1 MDSSCENSTGDTAD
15 HPPRDAYHTVLT
27 IAGSDPSGGAGIQ
40 ADLKTIGALGCYGLS
55 VIAVVTVQDTR
66 GVRSMYPLAPSLI
79 RDQLEVLWSDAPPDA
94 VKTGLLPGPEQI
106 EIVADTL
113 RGHGPP
119 PLVVDPV
126 LGPSRGPLAL
136 SEDAVEAMKR
146 HLFPLATLLT
156 PNLPEASRLTGLKVI
171 DRQGMA
177 AAAKKLAESGCPYVL
192 VKGGHLE
199 GDHCLDLL
207 YLGPEDR
214 SVTFEAER
222 IPTVNTHGT
231 GCTLSA
237 ALASFLAKGLPTV
250 ECVGRARDYLRE
262 ALREGGRYTLGKGNG
277 PLHHFH
283 RWW

>member
-192 VKGGHLE
+192 VKG
-199 GDHCLDLL
+199 
-207 YLGPEDR
+207 
-214 SVTFEAER
+214 
-222 IPTVNTHGT
+222 
-231 GCTLSA
+231 
-237 ALASFLAKGLPTV
+237 
-250 ECVGRARDYLRE
+250 
-262 ALREGGRYTLGKGNG
+262 
-277 PLHHFH
+277 
-283 RWW
+283 